1 MTFRPLTS
9 ENLQNWVGPVGFQ
22 EVQQSIEYYEQ
33 QIAGLIKAYDRA
45 KSDTKQAEAAHARLR
60 KALND
65 ATTQSSRPDKWE
77 RGQWFVPRWCTPLRQ
92 NGETFT
98 YVARKNVDA
107 FLRNLNGRLDV
118 ITAWTARALGAEQE
132 RNEYRDRLSAAQ
144 EELEDRREVD
154 RQIRAALGLSDID
167 TGTLGTIAAVRN
179 LVDPKIDAIDPAP
192 DSTQEV
198 LPHVGFSIQPA
209 GWPLISRDWEFRPL
223 SDVTLQD
230 GLYVLQLRTGAHSVA
245 LWQGTR
251 WLTLDSPIT
260 PDNPVCFVAAA
271 ALVVPKEL
279 TFTEFIRIN
288 DTAFSRAQLEDALA
302 TLDQKRDEI
311 PF

>member
-9 ENLQNWVGPVGFQ
+9 ENLQNWVGPIGLQ

-45 KSDTKQAEAAHARLR
+45 KSDTKQAEAAHKRLR
-60 KALND
+60 TALD
-65 ATTQSSRPDKWE
+65 VATADTRNTKWT
-77 RGQWFVPRWCTPLRQ
+77 RGEWFLPRWCTSLLE
-92 NGETFT
+92 NGEVIA
-98 YVARKNVDA
+98 YVTSQNIDA
-107 FLRNLNGRLDV
+107 FVREMNGRMDV
-118 ITAWTARALGAEQE
+118 ITAWKARALGAEQE
-132 RNEYRDRLSAAQ
+132 RNEYRDRLGAAQ

-154 RQIRAALGLSDID
+154 RQIRTILGLSEAD

-179 LVDPKIDAIDPAP
+179 LVECGEKAIDPAP

-198 LPHVGFSIQPA
+198 HSHVGFSIQPA
-209 GWPLISRDWEFRPL
+209 GWPLRDWEFRPL
-223 SDVTLQD
+223 SEVTLQD

-245 LWQGTR
+245 RWNGS
-251 WLTLDSPIT
+251 WLTLDGPIV
-260 PDNPVCFVAAA
+260 PDNPVCFVAEA
-271 ALVVPKEL
+271 ALVVPREL
-279 TFTEFIRIN
+279 MLTEFITIN
-288 DTAFSRAQLEDALA
+288 NTAFSRAQLEDALA